1 MARKVQKL
9 FKTPAELMA
18 GYFPEPTKEE
28 KERLKNRPKEP
39 IKLRVKI
46 LSNSLSLYL
55 DLYKDGKRQYEF
67 LKLYLNE
74 ETDLS
79 VKEQNRQTLEV
90 AYTILH
96 EKIAELNKRGAG
108 FISPKGKVN
117 LIAYIL
123 YQADEA
129 LKRSGNKHGYYYTL
143 QALAKHISL
152 YSGDDTQL
160 KQVDKDYIKGFISY
174 LKTAKNFNY
183 QRTGTDRDKEI
194 TLSLNTQHNLFMKFK
209 YVLRKAVKADII
221 TINPIDKLDN
231 DDKPKDEEGTREFLT
246 VDEIKKLI
254 VTSCKNDILRRA
266 FLFCCLV
273 GLRYSDV
280 SSITWGELAKDN
292 DGSVLLRFKM
302 KKVKRGENAYISD
315 EALKWLPER
324 GNASDENTIFSLPK
338 NDSANK
344 QLARWVKSAGINKH
358 ITFHC
363 SRHTAAT
370 LNLSLGTPIETV
382 SKMMGHTK
390 IATTQIYAKI
400 IDKKQKEAVNRQNR
414 YIRLITLLC
423 LW

>member
-1 MARKVQKL
+1 MARKAQKL

-79 VKEQNRQTLEV
+79 VKEQNRQTLEI

-194 TLSLNTQHNLFMKFK
+194 TLSQNTQHNLFMKFK
-209 YVLRKAVKADII
+209 YVLIKAVKADII

-254 VTSCKNDILRRA
+254 VTPCKNDILKRA

-302 KKVKRGENAYISD
+302 KKVRRGENAYISD

-400 IDKKQKEAVNRQNR
+400 IDKKQKEAVNRQNG
-414 YIRLITLLC
+414 IFD
-423 LW
+423 

>member
-324 GNASDENTIFSLPK
+324 GHASDENTIFSLPK

-400 IDKKQKEAVNRQNR
+400 IDKKQKEAVNRQNG
-414 YIRLITLLC
+414 IFD
-423 LW
+423 

>member
-1 MARKVQKL
+1 MARKAQKL

-79 VKEQNRQTLEV
+79 VKEQNRQTLEI

-174 LKTAKNFNY
+174 LKTANNFNY

-194 TLSLNTQHNLFMKFK
+194 TLSQNTQHNLFMKFK

-221 TINPIDKLDN
+221 TIMMISLKMRRGRGSFLQWMKL
-231 DDKPKDEEGTREFLT
+231 
-246 VDEIKKLI
+246 
-254 VTSCKNDILRRA
+254 
-266 FLFCCLV
+266 
-273 GLRYSDV
+273 
-280 SSITWGELAKDN
+280 
-292 DGSVLLRFKM
+292 
-302 KKVKRGENAYISD
+302 
-315 EALKWLPER
+315 
-324 GNASDENTIFSLPK
+324 
-338 NDSANK
+338 
-344 QLARWVKSAGINKH
+344 KS
-358 ITFHC
+358 
-363 SRHTAAT
+363 
-370 LNLSLGTPIETV
+370 
-382 SKMMGHTK
+382 
-390 IATTQIYAKI
+390 
-400 IDKKQKEAVNRQNR
+400 
-414 YIRLITLLC
+414 
-423 LW
+423 

>member
-28 KERLKNRPKEP
+28 KERLKNQPKEP
-39 IKLRVKI
+39 IKLRVKT

-79 VKEQNRQTLEV
+79 VKERNRQNLEI
-90 AYTILH
+90 ANTILH
-96 EKIAELNKRGAG
+96 EKIADLNKRGAG
-108 FISPKGKVN
+108 FVSPKGKVN
-117 LIAYIL
+117 LINYIL

-152 YSGDDTQL
+152 YSGNETQL

-183 QRTGTDRDKEI
+183 QRTGTDRDKELF
-194 TLSLNTQHNLFMKFK
+194 LSQNTQHNLFMKFK
-209 YVLRKAVKADII
+209 YVLRKAVKADVISM
-221 TINPIDKLDN
+221 NPIDKLDN
-231 DDKPKDEEGTREFLT
+231 DDKPRDEEGRREFLT
-246 VDEIKKLI
+246 VDEIKTLI
-254 VTSCKNDILRRA
+254 ATPCKNDVLKRA

-273 GLRYSDV
+273 GLRYSDI

-302 KKVKRGENAYISD
+302 KKVKRGENAYISS

-324 GNASDENTIFSLPK
+324 NKSGDDEVIFPLPK

-344 QLARWVKSAGINKH
+344 QLARWVKSAGISKR

-400 IDKKQKEAVNRQNR
+400 IDQKQKEAVNRQNG
-414 YIRLITLLC
+414 IFD
-423 LW
+423 

>member
-1 MARKVQKL
+1 MVIT
-9 FKTPAELMA
+9 TP
-18 GYFPEPTKEE
+18 Y
-28 KERLKNRPKEP
+28 RLWQR
-39 IKLRVKI
+39 
-46 LSNSLSLYL
+46 
-55 DLYKDGKRQYEF
+55 
-67 LKLYLNE
+67 
-74 ETDLS
+74 
-79 VKEQNRQTLEV
+79 
-90 AYTILH
+90 
-96 EKIAELNKRGAG
+96 
-108 FISPKGKVN
+108 
-117 LIAYIL
+117 
-123 YQADEA
+123 
-129 LKRSGNKHGYYYTL
+129 
-143 QALAKHISL
+143 HISL

-400 IDKKQKEAVNRQNR
+400 IDKKQKEAVNRQNG
-414 YIRLITLLC
+414 IFD
-423 LW
+423 

>member
-28 KERLKNRPKEP
+28 RERLKNQPKEP
-39 IKLRVKI
+39 IKLRVKM

-79 VKEQNRQTLEV
+79 IKEQNRQNLEI
-90 AYTILH
+90 ANTILH
-96 EKIAELNKRGAG
+96 EKIADLNKRGAG

-117 LIAYIL
+117 LIDYIL
-123 YQADEA
+123 FQADEA
-129 LKRSGNKHGYYYTL
+129 LKKSGNKHGYYYTL
-143 QALAKHISL
+143 HALAKHISL
-152 YSGDDTQL
+152 FSGNDIQL
-160 KQVDKDYIKGFISY
+160 KQVDKDYIKRFISY
-174 LKTAKNFNY
+174 LKTAKNFNF
-183 QRTGTDRDKEI
+183 QRTGTDRDKDI
-194 TLSLNTQHNLFMKFK
+194 ILSQNTQHNLFMKFK

-221 TINPIDKLDN
+221 TLNPMDKLEN
-231 DDKPKDEEGTREFLT
+231 DDKPKDEDGTREYLT
-246 VDEIKKLI
+246 VDEIKTLI
-254 VTSCKNDILRRA
+254 VTPCKNDILKRA

-280 SSITWGELAKDN
+280 SSITWGELTKDN

-302 KKVKRGENAYISD
+302 KKVKRSENAYISD
-315 EALKWLPER
+315 EALKWLPDR
-324 GNASDENTIFSLPK
+324 GMAGDEDTIFSLPK

-344 QLARWVKSAGINKH
+344 QLARWIKAARINKK

-390 IATTQIYAKI
+390 ISTTQIYAKI
-400 IDKKQKEAVNRQNR
+400 IDQKQKEAVNKQNG
-414 YIRLITLLC
+414 IFD
-423 LW
+423 